1 LGRDF
6 YKGTVCA
13 ILMYDVSN
21 ALSFKGIQARL
32 DDSLASYS
40 KEAVLVLVGNKT
52 DLANEHR

>member
-1 LGRDF
+1 
-6 YKGTVCA
+6 
-13 ILMYDVSN
+13 MYDVSN